1 MYKKTEAYSESS
13 QISKIE
19 LCVEKVKELIPL
31 TILSKHSISD
41 VYLGCE

>member
-1 MYKKTEAYSESS
+1 MYEKTEAYSESS

-19 LCVEKVKELIPL
+19 LYVEKYKELIPL

-41 VYLGCE
+41 AYLGSE